1 MVDDKKTT
9 EPDATTPEG
18 KPGRDLK
25 PKIREW
31 LMKNGYPM
39 EMQVADVF
47 HKAGYLVEQ
56 SQYYQNKENV
66 PCEIDVIASRT
77 AYTDAISEIHVVVE
91 CKSNPKVELPWVVFS
106 CPADNHSELTELYYL
121 LLTDVA
127 RVAFANALSKGT
139 IKDLPLLMKFG
150 ERVGYGVQCAQIYEG
165 RSNEDLA
172 YRGVVKLVNSAVF
185 KLQPVFHPDVAT
197 IVVPV
202 LTVRTPLFE
211 CWLEPDGVKL
221 EQRDHLMLTWH
232 RPSDVEPIV
241 GQTVI
246 HVVHQDGLEAFAKKA
261 TQLFETLAITC
272 KAEVIAAAKRS
283 AEQRNKAEAGAGPV
297 R

>member
-1 MVDDKKTT
+1 MVDDEKTAD
-9 EPDATTPEG
+9 PDATKPEG

-56 SQYYQNKENV
+56 SQYYRNKENV
-66 PCEIDVIASRT
+66 ACEIDIIASRM
-77 AYTDAISEIHVVVE
+77 AYPDAISEMNVVVE
-91 CKSNPKVELPWVVFS
+91 CKSNPNTELPWVVFS
-106 CPADNHSELTELYYL
+106 CPADDNGFSELHYP

-127 RVAFANALSKGT
+127 RRAFANAISKGT
-139 IKDLPLLMKFG
+139 VKDFPSLMKFG
-150 ERVGYGVQCAQIYEG
+150 KRVGYGVQCAQICKG
-165 RSNEDLA
+165 KNNEDLA
-172 YRGVVKLVNSAVF
+172 YRGMVKLVNSAVF
-185 KLQPVFHPDVAT
+185 KLQSVIHPAAAN

-202 LTVRTPLFE
+202 LAVRTPLFE

-246 HVVHQDGLEAFAKKA
+246 HVVHQDGLEVFAQKA

-272 KAEVIAAAKRS
+272 KAEVIAAAERS
-283 AEQRNKAEAGAGPV
+283 AEQRQ
-297 R
+297 